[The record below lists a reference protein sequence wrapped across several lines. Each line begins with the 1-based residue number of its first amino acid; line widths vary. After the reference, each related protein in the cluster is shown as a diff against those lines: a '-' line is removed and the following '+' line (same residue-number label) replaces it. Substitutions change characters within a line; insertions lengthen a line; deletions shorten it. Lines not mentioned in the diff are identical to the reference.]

1 MLLLVLFGTIVAC
14 SLCYSYAEL
23 GCTEHF
29 ALQSRDEPINFFESL
44 LQPIAYE
51 KFLVDVLQKQP
62 AVARRRNA
70 GFYGAL
76 LEIDDID
83 TLLRKGKQLNNPN
96 LSIAY
101 GKDWKLVKRTAR
113 KGELWTGVF
122 NKSDVTIDEAQ
133 EAFNNGGFSLI
144 VHGVQGLWGN
154 VYRTAWYIEAALGW
168 RVNVNLYMTP
178 QDSYV
183 GTIKLLLN

>member
-1 MLLLVLFGTIVAC
+1 MYICVLGVLVSSI
-14 SLCYSYAEL
+14 LCVCHAEL
-23 GCTEHF
+23 GCTEQY
-29 ALQSRDEPINFFESL
+29 ALQSRDEPITFLERL
-44 LQPIAYE
+44 LQPIAFE

-62 AVARRRNA
+62 AVARRRNPN
-70 GFYGAL
+70 FYGTL
-76 LEIDDID
+76 LDVNDID
-83 TLLRKGKQLNNPN
+83 TVLRKGKQLHNPTQS
-96 LSIAY
+96 LSY
-101 GKDWKLVKRTAR
+101 GKDWKLVKRTER

-122 NKSDVTIDEAQ
+122 NKANMSLDVAQ

-144 VHGVQGLWGN
+144 IHGVQGMWAN

-183 GTIKLLLN
+183 F